1 MLSGLMLM
9 WKVLLLLC
17 CVDVPVL
24 EVVEVVE
31 VACKTGVAGGAG
43 SRQ

>member
-24 EVVEVVE
+24 EVVEV
-31 VACKTGVAGGAG
+31 ACKTGVAGGAG